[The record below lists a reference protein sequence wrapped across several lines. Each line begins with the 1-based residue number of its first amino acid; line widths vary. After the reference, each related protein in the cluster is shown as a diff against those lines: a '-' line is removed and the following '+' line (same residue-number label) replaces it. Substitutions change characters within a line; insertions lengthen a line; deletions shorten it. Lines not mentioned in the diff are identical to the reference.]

1 MNIQPK
7 KYFNKLLEWICL
19 TVQSS
24 RVKMGRALLALMLA
38 LVAVVSCS
46 GCSYKVPGVKN
57 YPLIDIYACQNTIKK
72 HSYRK

>member
-1 MNIQPK
+1 
-7 KYFNKLLEWICL
+7 
-19 TVQSS
+19 
-24 RVKMGRALLALMLA
+24 MGRALLALMLA

-46 GCSYKVPGVKN
+46 GCSYKVSGVKN